1 MLVPLTQVIGT
12 GYNAGLTATTLA
24 FQPDAY
30 AGGGFTSPS
39 GRPVG
44 GLKLGK
50 DVAYRMVATAQNNR
64 YRNGPPALGCA
75 SEINPVM
82 KDRSV
87 PYFTEREQQS
97 RFSGLGADEAVD
109 LGPLVAEQKK
119 SLPWA
124 LLGILALIMAW
135 PAFRPQY
142 RRGLSA

>member
-64 YRNGPPALGCA
+64 YRNGPPALGAA
-75 SEINPVM
+75 SEIDPVM

-87 PYFTEREQQS
+87 PYMTE
-97 RFSGLGADEAVD
+97 ADQAARGYFAQVQAGWANKD
-109 LGPLVAEQKK
+109 CRPLLYA
-119 SLPWA
+119 A
-124 LLGILALIMAW
+124 LAA
-135 PAFRPQY
+135 AFLLF
-142 RRGLSA
+142 RRK